1 MSKNLD
7 QFDTLAEII
16 RSCDK
21 MLITRHDPIEIHL
34 IHEAQARA
42 KDRLKLHLKDLTFE
56 QLWALCNS
64 KLGAA
69 MALEKAA
76 KALAVVDITAPVP
89 NGNIEIIADN
99 DGSDEMVK
107 AINENDVVAWV
118 KTEGQA
124 T

>member
-1 MSKNLD
+1 MSKDLD
-7 QFDTLAEII
+7 QFDILAEVI

-21 MLITRHDPIEIHL
+21 MLITRNDPVEIHL

-76 KALAVVDITAPVP
+76 KALASVDIPPAMPA
-89 NGNIEIIADN
+89 NGNIEIVADN
-99 DGSDEMVK
+99 DG
-107 AINENDVVAWV
+107 NGVVEWV
-118 KTEGQA
+118 ADAKGPT